1 MFTKVYSIPSPYVKE
16 RRIPV
21 SVKYV
26 PLWPEWNMKKKYSYI
41 YNKNREIQRERER
54 EEGEGGQ
61 AVEGEKLLVF
71 SEGFSFIH
79 SFIL

>member
-41 YNKNREIQRERER
+41 YNKNRETQRERER
-54 EEGEGGQ
+54 RGRRGAGSGGRK
-61 AVEGEKLLVF
+61 VI
-71 SEGFSFIH
+71 GFLRRIF
-79 SFIL
+79 FYT